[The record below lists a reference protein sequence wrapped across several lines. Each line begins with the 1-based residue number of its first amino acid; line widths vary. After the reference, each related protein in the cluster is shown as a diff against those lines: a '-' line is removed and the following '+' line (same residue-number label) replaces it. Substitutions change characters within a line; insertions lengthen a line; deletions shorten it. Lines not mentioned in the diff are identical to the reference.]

1 MPHRQLLSAVAIA
14 LTNLLFMPVMAAW
27 QVTANS
33 NSASLSANTSHPTF
47 REQIV
52 FVRANP
58 SLGVSSVVSIT
69 DVNGKTGDTTGRHDA
84 PQFQATASANFKR
97 NEIALMN
104 PDGSDWRVLHVYGS
118 DPALSPDGTKIAYCS
133 VRESIYSQVYVMNI
147 DGTAQKRLTKIAT
160 GDSCGPAWSHD
171 GRKIAFYAFALTNPS
186 RNPEIWLM
194 NVDGSDMKRL
204 TDQGM
209 DPSWSPDDR
218 QIAFASDRENKK
230 VFQIYA
236 INADGSSV
244 RRLTN
249 HKSEDSNPAWAPDGA
264 AIAYISETEGD
275 RRGLFLMAADGS
287 QQHRLAFSKQQDFCF
302 PAWSLDGKEI
312 AFTALNRLG
321 PQGIV
326 TGEERPHCELWSGEY
341 QIFTFDG
348 GGSIHRLTDAKLM
361 GMRPSYGRVASR

>member
-147 DGTAQKRLTKIAT
+147 DGTAQKTYQDRY
-160 GDSCGPAWSHD
+160 
-171 GRKIAFYAFALTNPS
+171 GRFLRPRVVT
-186 RNPEIWLM
+186 R
-194 NVDGSDMKRL
+194 
-204 TDQGM
+204 
-209 DPSWSPDDR
+209 
-218 QIAFASDRENKK
+218 REK
-230 VFQIYA
+230 
-236 INADGSSV
+236 
-244 RRLTN
+244 
-249 HKSEDSNPAWAPDGA
+249 
-264 AIAYISETEGD
+264 
-275 RRGLFLMAADGS
+275 
-287 QQHRLAFSKQQDFCF
+287 
-302 PAWSLDGKEI
+302 
-312 AFTALNRLG
+312 NRLLCDRADESKSQPG
-321 PQGIV
+321 NLADECRWI
-326 TGEERPHCELWSGEY
+326 
-341 QIFTFDG
+341 
-348 GGSIHRLTDAKLM
+348 
-361 GMRPSYGRVASR
+361 

>member
-1 MPHRQLLSAVAIA
+1 
-14 LTNLLFMPVMAAW
+14 
-27 QVTANS
+27 
-33 NSASLSANTSHPTF
+33 
-47 REQIV
+47 
-52 FVRANP
+52 
-58 SLGVSSVVSIT
+58 
-69 DVNGKTGDTTGRHDA
+69 
-84 PQFQATASANFKR
+84 
-97 NEIALMN
+97 
-104 PDGSDWRVLHVYGS
+104 
-118 DPALSPDGTKIAYCS
+118 
-133 VRESIYSQVYVMNI
+133 
-147 DGTAQKRLTKIAT
+147 
-160 GDSCGPAWSHD
+160 
-171 GRKIAFYAFALTNPS
+171 
-186 RNPEIWLM
+186 M

-204 TDQGM
+204 TDHGM

-264 AIAYISETEGD
+264 AIAYIAETEGD